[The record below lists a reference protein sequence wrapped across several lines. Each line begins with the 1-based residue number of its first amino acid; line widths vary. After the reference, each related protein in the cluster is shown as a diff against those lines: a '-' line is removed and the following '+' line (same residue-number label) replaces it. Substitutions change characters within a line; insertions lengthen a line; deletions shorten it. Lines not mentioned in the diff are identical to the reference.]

1 MYLDKLHGEYS
12 GTACACANMWIPGAH
27 LRFFKHLEMKQW
39 QWGREAFI
47 IHYKGYSVQNLESVQ
62 DCTLDGNLDCA

>member
-12 GTACACANMWIPGAH
+12 GTACACANMWIPGTH
-27 LRFFKHLEMKQW
+27 LPFFKHLETKQW

-47 IHYKGYSVQNLESVQ
+47 IHYQAKVIRTKFGISARLHS
-62 DCTLDGNLDCA
+62 